1 MNHAMTRR
9 VPIILLTVGAVA
21 LAAVTSS
28 EAASVKSIILDEVD
42 PGGTNGTVAS
52 FYDELTPEQ
61 RSEFS
66 SNLDAGLGY
75 FISPVATVSR
85 SGSGVHYTETT
96 RIFVVPLG
104 GGGVVTPLAVTCSHS
119 GCANSRTANGCA
131 PTGEGGE
138 ISCSGATCGGKE
150 CGSQNPVC
158 SKTTTTERSAFLK
171 FGSV

>member
-1 MNHAMTRR
+1 MNHAMTGRI
-9 VPIILLTVGAVA
+9 PIILLAVGAVA

-28 EAASVKSIILDEVD
+28 EAASVKSIVLDEVD

-61 RSEFS
+61 KSEFS
-66 SNLDAGLGY
+66 SNLEGGLGH

-85 SGSGVHYTETT
+85 TDSSAHYVETT
-96 RIFVVPLG
+96 RIFIVPLRGGSVVVPIS
-104 GGGVVTPLAVTCSHS
+104 VTCTHS
-119 GCANSRTANGCA
+119 GCVNSSTADGCA
-131 PTGEGGE
+131 PTGEGGD
-138 ISCSGATCGGKE
+138 ISCSGATCSGKE

-158 SKTTTTERSAFLK
+158 SKTTTTERSAFLV